1 MTPLTSQALSAP
13 ISPYSFP
20 QRPGT
25 GNSGRLIQVR
35 ANFFPIHSLPQNPIH
50 HYEVSI
56 TPDVPP
62 AKNRRVYQLWED
74 EALLSGELGGVR
86 PVFDGRRNVYA
97 ARALPLFN
105 NNNNNSSSNN
115 NSNNGG
121 TNAGSG
127 GMGEMVEFEIDFY
140 DDVSDEGAKKRGP
153 KKFKLTI
160 TKVGEINMQR
170 LGLFL
175 EGRIPE
181 TPTDAITALDILLR
195 HRPSL
200 MYTTVGRCFYTP
212 DSAASIANGAQLW
225 QGFHQSIRPAL
236 GNMLINLDV
245 SATAFYQP
253 GPIVD
258 MVAKIL
264 GRHSPSDLRT
274 PLSDKDRLKLEKT
287 LKGLKISVTHRGHV
301 RRKYRIARLTP
312 TPANRTMFPVSD
324 TGVEESVANYFA
336 GKYNAQ
342 LYFPHL
348 PCLIVGD
355 PAKMIYL
362 PMEVCEVV
370 PGQRHLRKLN
380 ERQTA
385 EMIKFT
391 CQPPHIRS
399 NKISAGITIL
409 QQRDNEYLNE
419 FGVQVGH
426 EMSIINARV
435 LPAPAISYHPA
446 SKEPVITPR
455 EGAWNLRDKM
465 VAQGVT
471 IRSWAVVAFGAE
483 QDYPVTAIQKFITLL
498 VQTCEECGVFV
509 QSRQPPISYANP
521 HGNIEKTLIDAY
533 MLAGNSFQERPQLVV
548 CILPN
553 TGVPLYAEI
562 KRVSDTVIGIAT
574 QCIQA
579 KHMFAAKRQYCAN
592 VCLKVNVKLGGMNSF
607 LSSAQLPFVSE
618 RPTIILGADVT
629 HPAPG
634 SASSQSIAAL
644 VGSMDAQCSR
654 YAAAI
659 RVQKGRQEVILDLA
673 SMVVELLKTFY
684 QTCGAKPE
692 RICFFRD
699 GVSEGQFS
707 DVLRMELEA
716 IHTACTSLE
725 QGYRPTVTY
734 ITVQKRHHARF
745 FPIRKED
752 SDRSGNVLPGT
763 VVETGVTHPYEF
775 DFYLCSHPGLQG
787 TSKPTHYHVL
797 HDENGFRPDALQELT
812 YRLCYLYCRATRS
825 VSVVP
830 PAYYAHLVAA
840 RARFHAT
847 GEGWLEG
854 VSEWGMGGFNS
865 TASQMSTGGSGM
877 GYGYQYHPHLQS
889 GAGAQGGVG
898 GLAGALGGMT
908 LGPNGQVPGK
918 GGVGS
923 VVAAATGAATA
934 GSGAG
939 VSSNLGGLVGKRPS
953 MSNLNV
959 GGNSNSGGAPA
970 GPAAAG
976 VPGVV
981 TPNNARTLTS
991 RPSQTFNSTASQRGV
1006 MYNSTFSEMG
1016 GDTASCLGGG
1026 GRVMQYGIVKAELAS
1041 VMWYM

>member
-1 MTPLTSQALSAP
+1 MATWNFTP
-13 ISPYSFP
+13 
-20 QRPGT
+20 RPGV
-25 GNSGRLIQVR
+25 GNAGRQIQVR
-35 ANFFPIHSLPQNPIH
+35 ANFFPIMTLPQLPIH
-50 HYEVSI
+50 HYEVVI

-62 AKNRRVYQLWED
+62 AKSRRVYQLWED

-86 PVFDGRRNVYA
+86 PVFDGKKNVFA
-97 ARALPLFN
+97 ARPLPLEGDL
-105 NNNNNSSSNN
+105 S
-115 NSNNGG
+115 
-121 TNAGSG
+121 
-127 GMGEMVEFEIDFY
+127 EFTLDYADE
-140 DDVSDEGAKKRGP
+140 DDQMISVKNVITKRGP
-153 KKFKLTI
+153 KKFKLVI
-160 TKVGEINMQR
+160 RKLGEINMQR

-175 EGRIPE
+175 DGRLAEAPM
-181 TPTDAITALDILLR
+181 DAILALDILLR

-200 MYTTVGRCFYTP
+200 TYTTVGRCFYTP
-212 DSAASIANGAQLW
+212 DSAAAIANGAQLW
-225 QGFHQSIRPAL
+225 QGFHQSIRPTF
-236 GNMLINLDV
+236 GQMLINLDV

-253 GPIVD
+253 GPVVE

-264 GRHSPSDLRT
+264 GRNGAGDLRG
-274 PLSDKDRLKLEKT
+274 PISEKDRIKLEKS
-287 LKGLKISVTHRGHV
+287 LKGLKIVVTHRGHL
-301 RRKYRIARLTP
+301 RRKYRITRITSS
-312 TPANRTMFPVSD
+312 PANRTMFPVGD
-324 TGVEESVANYFA
+324 TGNEESVANYFQT
-336 GKYNAQ
+336 KYNAS

-355 PAKMIYL
+355 PSKMIYL
-362 PMEVCEVV
+362 PFEVCEVV

-409 QQRDNEYLNE
+409 QQRDNEYLKE
-419 FGVQVGH
+419 FSVQIGH
-426 EMSIINARV
+426 EMSIVNARV

-471 IRSWAVVAFGAE
+471 VRSWSVVAFGAE
-483 QDYPVTAIQKFITLL
+483 QDYPVLAIQKFVTLL

-509 QSRQPPISYANP
+509 QNKQPPISYANP
-521 HGNIEKTLIDAY
+521 YGNIEKTLIDAY
-533 MLAGNSFQERPQLVV
+533 MIAGNSFQERPQMIV

-592 VCLKVNVKLGGMNSF
+592 VCLKMNVKLGGMNSF
-607 LSSAQLPFVSE
+607 LSSQQLPFVSE
-618 RPTIILGADVT
+618 RPTIIFGADVT

-634 SASSQSIAAL
+634 SASNQSIAAL

-659 RVQKGRQEVILDLA
+659 RVQKGRQEVIQELA
-673 SMVVELLKTFY
+673 SMVIELLKTFY

-692 RICFFRD
+692 RIVFFRD
-699 GVSEGQFS
+699 GVSEGQFTE
-707 DVLRMELEA
+707 VLRSEVEA
-716 IHTACTSLE
+716 IRCACQNLE
-725 QGYRPTVTY
+725 PGYMPTVTF
-734 ITVQKRHHARF
+734 IVVQKRHHARF

-752 SDRSGNVLPGT
+752 SDKSGNVLPGT
-763 VVETGVTHPYEF
+763 VIETGITHPSEF

-797 HDENGFRPDALQELT
+797 HDENRFMPDALQELT

-825 VSVVP
+825 VSVCP

-847 GEGWLEG
+847 GETTIDTPTGSFSEG
-854 VSEWGMGGFNS
+854 VNAAALSAAMAALNVNS
-865 TASQMSTGGSGM
+865 SGVPKGPVVPTNVIVGAAANAYTYAPSPSPPPGASPVPGSG
-877 GYGYQYHPHLQS
+877 
-889 GAGAQGGVG
+889 
-898 GLAGALGGMT
+898 
-908 LGPNGQVPGK
+908 
-918 GGVGS
+918 
-923 VVAAATGAATA
+923 
-934 GSGAG
+934 
-939 VSSNLGGLVGKRPS
+939 RD
-953 MSNLNV
+953 
-959 GGNSNSGGAPA
+959 AP
-970 GPAAAG
+970 
-976 VPGVV
+976 
-981 TPNNARTLTS
+981 
-991 RPSQTFNSTASQRGV
+991 
-1006 MYNSTFSEMG
+1006 
-1016 GDTASCLGGG
+1016 
-1026 GRVMQYGIVKAELAS
+1026 
-1041 VMWYM
+1041 